1 MPPVRVLQAAVL
13 TGTVLATVV
22 SGAVTGAASAAPSA
36 TTEPAGAVGAADP
49 NAGFMDP
56 PDVVPVG
63 WDGLL
68 TYGWLNYDV
77 TQRFTVEVTGPGYEL
92 RQRIRIPEGTSVRR
106 RVRVGPLTAAG
117 DHRAVFRDRS
127 GGTVFAHDFVVA
139 APVDLRVGPPSA
151 ATFWPVV
158 RDGQRD
164 TTTVPFTLDRP
175 AQVTGR
181 VLDAAGRTVREVDL
195 GLREA
200 GVEHRWVW
208 DGRTRDAGPE
218 RGRYVLSLVA
228 GADAL
233 ASERGVEVRVASY
246 RVPVRRTVA
255 RPGIGAVG
263 RAPGGCRLRP
273 AGGGALD
280 VDCSGAP
287 QEVQGARLTWRFS
300 PGTGAGAIHP
310 DLVGAGV
317 AAGPRPGVS
326 LSRRRVGDAVL
337 VTLRVRAGTAYT
349 VERVTCSYR
358 VRLQR

>member
-139 APVDLRVGPPSA
+139 APVDLRVAHPARPRSGPSSA
-151 ATFWPVV
+151 TGSAT
-158 RDGQRD
+158 
-164 TTTVPFTLDRP
+164 RP
-175 AQVTGR
+175 PCRSRSTAPRRSRAGCWTPPGGPCGR
-181 VLDAAGRTVREVDL
+181 WTSG
-195 GLREA
+195 
-200 GVEHRWVW
+200 
-208 DGRTRDAGPE
+208 
-218 RGRYVLSLVA
+218 S
-228 GADAL
+228 
-233 ASERGVEVRVASY
+233 
-246 RVPVRRTVA
+246 A
-255 RPGIGAVG
+255 RPGSSTA
-263 RAPGGCRLRP
+263 GCGT
-273 AGGGALD
+273 AG
-280 VDCSGAP
+280 
-287 QEVQGARLTWRFS
+287 
-300 PGTGAGAIHP
+300 PGTPVPSA
-310 DLVGAGV
+310 V
-317 AAGPRPGVS
+317 ATS
-326 LSRRRVGDAVL
+326 
-337 VTLRVRAGTAYT
+337 
-349 VERVTCSYR
+349 
-358 VRLQR
+358 